1 MKIAAK
7 ELEETKYWLI
17 LCEKA
22 PTYPFEN
29 QLKLKIDELGLII
42 YKIISSSKSNNI
54 SQNSK

>member
-22 PTYPFEN
+22 PSYPFDVN
-29 QLKLKIDELGLII
+29 LKSKINELGLIV
-42 YKIISSSKSNNI
+42 YKIISSSKS
-54 SQNSK
+54 K